1 VKLNETG
8 ADGFIPARAIGDDY
22 FRYHEARHALIGDH
36 TGESYRLGDAVT
48 VKLVEAAPV
57 AGALRFELL
66 SEGRYETG
74 TKRASRRRFERPKQ
88 KPKRAGRRR

>member
-1 VKLNETG
+1 M
-8 ADGFIPARAIGDDY
+8 GDDY

-36 TGESYRLGDAVT
+36 TGETYRLGDRVT

-66 SEGRYETG
+66 SEGRYDVTAKHRPG
-74 TKRASRRRFERPKQ
+74 RPRDRFSLPTSKAKRVSRHKRRRV
-88 KPKRAGRRR
+88 